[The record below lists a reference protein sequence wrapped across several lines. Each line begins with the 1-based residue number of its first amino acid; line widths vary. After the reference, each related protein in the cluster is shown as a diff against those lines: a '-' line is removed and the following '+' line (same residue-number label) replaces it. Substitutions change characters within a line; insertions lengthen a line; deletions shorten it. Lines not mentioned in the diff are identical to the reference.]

1 MSRPLI
7 RRSLLACLF
16 VASFSCAAQAAT
28 LVHNVRGYT
37 MNDGERVEFAALEY
51 EDGVI
56 TAVYADAVSAG
67 ASTAEE
73 RIDGGGATLLPGLI
87 DAHGHVAGMGEALA
101 SVDLTG
107 TTSEAE
113 AARRVAERA
122 ASEDS
127 DGWLIGGGWNQ
138 VLWDSG
144 EFPTTA
150 SLDAV
155 VPDRP
160 VVLRRVDGHAV
171 WVNSLAL
178 KYAGIGPETADP
190 QGGLIQR
197 DANGKATGVL
207 VDRAMRYVANVMPA
221 DTVEQHRKAIVRAMD
236 HLVSLGLT
244 GVHDAGASDAMMQA
258 YESLL
263 EEDALPMRIYVMLST
278 GDRTNDAR
286 LEAGPKVYPGGR
298 LAARSVK
305 VFADGALGSR
315 GAALIEDYS
324 DEPGSRGLLLQ
335 TDAELRSTMQDAAA
349 KGFQVNVHAIGD
361 LANRRVL
368 DEFERINRDPAQR
381 ALRHR
386 VEHAQILTLEDL
398 ARFAPLDVIASMQPT
413 HATSD
418 KNMAGDRLGEERLAG
433 AYAWQALLDTGARLA
448 GGSDF
453 PVEPPN
459 PFYGL
464 HAAVTRQDRE
474 GEPPR
479 GWRPDEA
486 LTREQA
492 LSLFTEDA
500 AYAGH
505 AEERIGRLAPGYAAD
520 YILVSDDYF
529 TVPPDRIWQLE
540 VLRTV
545 VGGEVVFEA
554 E

>member
-7 RRSLLACLF
+7 RRSLLACLL

-56 TAVYADAVSAG
+56 TAVYADAASAD

-73 RIDGGGATLLPGLI
+73 RIDGGGATMLPGLI

-190 QGGLIQR
+190 QGG
-197 DANGKATGVL
+197 
-207 VDRAMRYVANVMPA
+207 
-221 DTVEQHRKAIVRAMD
+221 
-236 HLVSLGLT
+236 
-244 GVHDAGASDAMMQA
+244 
-258 YESLL
+258 
-263 EEDALPMRIYVMLST
+263 
-278 GDRTNDAR
+278 
-286 LEAGPKVYPGGR
+286 
-298 LAARSVK
+298 
-305 VFADGALGSR
+305 
-315 GAALIEDYS
+315 
-324 DEPGSRGLLLQ
+324 
-335 TDAELRSTMQDAAA
+335 
-349 KGFQVNVHAIGD
+349 
-361 LANRRVL
+361 
-368 DEFERINRDPAQR
+368 
-381 ALRHR
+381 
-386 VEHAQILTLEDL
+386 
-398 ARFAPLDVIASMQPT
+398 
-413 HATSD
+413 
-418 KNMAGDRLGEERLAG
+418 
-433 AYAWQALLDTGARLA
+433 
-448 GGSDF
+448 
-453 PVEPPN
+453 
-459 PFYGL
+459 
-464 HAAVTRQDRE
+464 
-474 GEPPR
+474 
-479 GWRPDEA
+479 
-486 LTREQA
+486 
-492 LSLFTEDA
+492 
-500 AYAGH
+500 
-505 AEERIGRLAPGYAAD
+505 
-520 YILVSDDYF
+520 
-529 TVPPDRIWQLE
+529 
-540 VLRTV
+540 
-545 VGGEVVFEA
+545 
-554 E
+554 